1 MGLNQEIVQD
11 LMIFIHTI
19 LTLLELQTMQM
30 IPNLQV
36 FLDKIC
42 IFGPKC
48 ERRRGKSKMRE
59 RIENLLLA
67 SSLTAL

>member
-1 MGLNQEIVQD
+1 MGLNQEIVQG
-11 LMIFIHTI
+11 LIMIFIHTI
-19 LTLLELQTMQM
+19 LTLLELQM

-48 ERRRGKSKMRE
+48 KRRRGKSKMRE

>member
-36 FLDKIC
+36 FLDKNLYLW
-42 IFGPKC
+42 
-48 ERRRGKSKMRE
+48 SKVRE
-59 RIENLLLA
+59 ETGEEQNARA
-67 SSLTAL
+67 H